1 VIGNLIRCSCA
12 VTSATRATPSKVQ
25 ASILFEAPM
34 LLAAPRLLL
43 ITALLIASIARA
55 EDVLLFRGEHIR
67 TAGKPQLGAA
77 IVNVEIPSP
86 ELNVHLLRH
95 IPGQTT

>member
-12 VTSATRATPSKVQ
+12 VTSATRATASNVQ

-34 LLAAPRLLL
+34 LLTAPRLLL

-55 EDVLLFRGEHIR
+55 DVLLFPGEHIR
-67 TAGKPQLGAA
+67 TAGEPQLRAA